1 VWREDCRGVT
11 VYLGAV
17 EVHIS
22 GTQRLTTTYYFAG
35 GQRIAMRKAGVVYYL
50 HGDHLGSASL
60 ATDASGAKVSEM
72 RYTPYGEVRP
82 GLEGTG
88 LPTDRRFTGQRRE
101 AGLGLYDY
109 GARYYD
115 PALGRFIQADTMVPS
130 PANPQSLNRYA
141 YVLNNPLRYTDPS
154 GHYSEEEIMKSFGV
168 STWDEV
174 LAFFQ
179 NENSSLYGRWG
190 WLEILRRA
198 TDGTFLDQGVTYSLS
213 GGIADWRGRGIF
225 ESSNSGIFLRC
236 LKNLSGSELMQ
247 FNPLQWERFV
257 DQKIVGAGQGEFAGR
272 GEAKDIYR
280 LSGVGQSFY
289 THISTQYSHVRFD
302 ASKVD
307 WVDAGFDLAG
317 ITADLFTVGLGG
329 RAVNVIQA
337 AEKTG
342 SLVDALSIAYSL
354 YSNFD
359 GVLDGESAW
368 GALGDV
374 SLSYAGIG
382 IQFWPDV
389 ISIVSNIGGAVTIT
403 N

>member
-1 VWREDCRGVT
+1 
-11 VYLGAV
+11 L
-17 EVHIS
+17 
-22 GTQRLTTTYYFAG
+22 YF
-35 GQRIAMRKAGVVYYL
+35 Y
-50 HGDHLGSASL
+50 
-60 ATDASGAKVSEM
+60 DARS
-72 RYTPYGEVRP
+72 
-82 GLEGTG
+82 
-88 LPTDRRFTGQRRE
+88 
-101 AGLGLYDY
+101 
-109 GARYYD
+109 YD
-115 PALGRFIQADTMVPS
+115 PSLGRFIQADTLVPS

-141 YVLNNPLRYTDPS
+141 YTLNNPLRYTDPT

-168 STWDEV
+168 GTWDEV

-198 TDGTFLDQGVTYSLS
+198 TDGTFLEQGVTYSLS
-213 GGIADWRGRGIF
+213 GGIADWRGIGIF
-225 ESSNSGIFLRC
+225 ESSSSGIFLRC

-247 FNPLQWERFV
+247 LNPLQWERLV

-289 THISTQYSHVRFD
+289 THINTQYFHVRFD
-302 ASKVD
+302 TSKVD
-307 WVDAGFDLAG
+307 WVDAAFDLAG
-317 ITADLFTVGLGG
+317 ITVDLFTVGLGG

-337 AEKTG
+337 AEKAG

-359 GVLDGESAW
+359 GVVNGESAW
-368 GALGDV
+368 GALGDI

-389 ISIVSNIGGAVTIT
+389 ISFVSNIGGAVTIT